1 MNPATEDQRERSQRD
16 KEPQKDSLK
25 ERTNADFP
33 KSFHGEPRSNQVE
46 RDGQADNTEMFQH
59 RIRRLEDVSIGIC
72 DRCDAEE
79 EYERWPLDTR
89 IALICQCG
97 SDRKRHDP

>member
-1 MNPATEDQRERSQRD
+1 
-16 KEPQKDSLK
+16 
-25 ERTNADFP
+25 
-33 KSFHGEPRSNQVE
+33 
-46 RDGQADNTEMFQH
+46 
-59 RIRRLEDVSIGIC
+59 VSIGIC

-97 SDRKRHDP
+97 SDREPI